1 MAQECLEILLERK
14 WKKSDYTIGRLFVD
28 NEFFCN
34 TLEDTDRGLT
44 SDMTAE
50 QIKKIKIHSKTAI
63 PTGRY
68 KITLKQQSQRFK
80 DKKQYAFCK
89 GYLPRLVSVK
99 GYSGVLIHIGNWP
112 KDTDGCILVGENKVK
127 GAVCNSTMWFQ
138 RLYKILEEA
147 DKAGREIWIT
157 IK

>member
-1 MAQECLEILLERK
+1 MQPLELILERK

-28 NEFFCN
+28 GEYLCS

-44 SDMTAE
+44 SQMTAE
-50 QIKKIKIHSKTAI
+50 QIRKIKIKAKTAI

-68 KITLKQQSQRFK
+68 KITLSVQSPRFK

-89 GYLPRLVSVK
+89 GYLPRLQAVK
-99 GYSGVLIHIGNWP
+99 GYAGICIHIGNFA
-112 KDTDGCILVGENKVK
+112 KDTEGCILVGENKVK
-127 GAVCNSTMWFQ
+127 GAVVNSTVWFKK
-138 RLYKILEEA
+138 LYDILKKA
-147 DKAGREIWIT
+147 DEDGREIWIT

>member
-14 WKKSDYTIGRLFVD
+14 WKKSDYTIGRLSVD
-28 NEFFCN
+28 GNFFCN

-50 QIKKIKIHSKTAI
+50 QIKAIKVHSKTAI

-68 KITLKQQSQRFK
+68 KITLAVQSLKYK

-138 RLYKILEEA
+138 KLYEILKKA
-147 DKAGREIWIT
+147 DDEGREIYIT
-157 IK
+157 IC